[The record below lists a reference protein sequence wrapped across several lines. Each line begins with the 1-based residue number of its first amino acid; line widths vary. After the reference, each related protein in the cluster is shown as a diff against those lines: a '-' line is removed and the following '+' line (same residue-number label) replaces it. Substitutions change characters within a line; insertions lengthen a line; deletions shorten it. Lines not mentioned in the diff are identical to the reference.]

1 MRLYPKTFGA
11 VALAVALA
19 AAGASALEAAAP
31 RGKKTA
37 THRKTAVKA
46 ERIPI
51 LVNVLGG
58 GYYDISKATMP
69 LHDNGYPDLSAL
81 GSSRVID
88 SVGNPVSSF
97 IYTGTLSFADGR
109 MFNNTGNGF
118 FVTLPDG
125 SGKKK
130 LGKEGS
136 YLGDGLYAVG
146 SYDSGFA
153 IMDKDGNV
161 MVPVAPS
168 RYYEKAGEGLII
180 FCENEKYGAIDKT
193 GAVVIAPQYDY
204 LSTCSEGYL
213 PAIKEE
219 KAGVIDSKGNVVIPF
234 VYEVNESWGD
244 DDGDPLPMH
253 VHAGL
258 TAACKDGNWGVI
270 DLKGNVVVP
279 FDYSYAGVGS
289 KGTIRA
295 TSLEWDKNIYFDSK
309 GRKLREDWQ
318 LCYGDDPDA
327 DFQVFMT
334 EGIDNIKMGY
344 KSADGRVVIPAAY
357 DMAMEFYG
365 PTALVKTGGAWH
377 LIDRTGKIVKRNVAK
392 FTIGELAG

>member
-19 AAGASALEAAAP
+19 AAGASALEAATP

-58 GYYDISKATMP
+58 GYYDVSKGTMP
-69 LHDNGYPDLSAL
+69 LRDDGFPDWSTL

-97 IYTGTLSFADGR
+97 IYTGVISFVNGR
-109 MFNNTGNGF
+109 MTVNSDDGF
-118 FVTLPDG
+118 FVSRPDG
-125 SGKKK
+125 SGKKI

-136 YLGDGLYAVG
+136 YLGEGLYAAG
-146 SYDSGFA
+146 SYDDGFA

-161 MVPVAPS
+161 IVPVAH
-168 RYYEKAGEGLII
+168 RYYSCANEGMLI
-180 FCENEKYGAIDKT
+180 FCENDKYGAIDKT
-193 GAVVIAPQYDY
+193 GAVVIAPLYDR
-204 LSTCSEGYL
+204 LSPCSEGYMS
-213 PAIKEE
+213 AIKDE
-219 KAGVIDSKGNVVIPF
+219 KAGVIDSRGNVVIPF
-234 VYEVNESWGD
+234 VYDVEDTWGD

-270 DLKGNVVVP
+270 DLKGNIVVP
-279 FDYSYAGVGS
+279 FEYSFTVVGS

-295 TSLEWDKNIYFDSK
+295 INSNWNKNIYFDSK
-309 GRKLREDWQ
+309 GRKLREDRQ

-327 DFQVFMT
+327 DLQVYTT
-334 EGIDNIKMGY
+334 EGTDKVKMGY
-344 KSADGRVVIPAAY
+344 KSVDGRVVIPAAY